1 MAGAAIAGM
10 VRHTP
15 ARASA
20 LPARPAS
27 AQAVRGGDCI
37 AGDLGERAWRVE
49 RRVDPTPR
57 GGRVRTRGDVEP
69 ARRAGLLVPTG
80 VVLTR
85 RAHEA
90 FLQAS
95 GASRD
100 IQDAA
105 GGEGNVRRRAMQVRL
120 GYASGPLEETLNQ
133 EICEALIGLRARA
146 VVVLSEDLEE
156 RGLGCI
162 SNPRGESH
170 ASAMASRTS
179 GMLPEA
185 VARGEYL
192 PTWPVLVQRELSPR
206 FTGWSTI
213 GEAAIFGGDSA
224 GTPADARTALY
235 DIEPVGEEAVG
246 GKGIAELHPG
256 GESGARGARDAPV
269 GPGGRPV
276 VLALDQ
282 LGAAMSSGPRTPRRE
297 RVREGRSRVVTGA
310 RGGG

>member
-85 RAHEA
+85 RA
-90 FLQAS
+90 
-95 GASRD
+95 
-100 IQDAA
+100 
-105 GGEGNVRRRAMQVRL
+105 
-120 GYASGPLEETLNQ
+120 
-133 EICEALIGLRARA
+133 
-146 VVVLSEDLEE
+146 
-156 RGLGCI
+156 
-162 SNPRGESH
+162 
-170 ASAMASRTS
+170 
-179 GMLPEA
+179 PEA

-246 GKGIAELHPG
+246 GKGITDFTLEAG
-256 GESGARGARDAPV
+256 
-269 GPGGRPV
+269 V
-276 VLALDQ
+276 VLGEPVMLRWG
-282 LGAAMSSGPRTPRRE
+282 L
-297 RVREGRSRVVTGA
+297 EG
-310 RGGG
+310 

>member
-1 MAGAAIAGM
+1 M
-10 VRHTP
+10 
-15 ARASA
+15 
-20 LPARPAS
+20 
-27 AQAVRGGDCI
+27 
-37 AGDLGERAWRVE
+37 
-49 RRVDPTPR
+49 
-57 GGRVRTRGDVEP
+57 
-69 ARRAGLLVPTG
+69 
-80 VVLTR
+80 VLTR

-170 ASAMASRTS
+170 ASAKASRTS

-206 FTGWSTI
+206 FIGWFTI